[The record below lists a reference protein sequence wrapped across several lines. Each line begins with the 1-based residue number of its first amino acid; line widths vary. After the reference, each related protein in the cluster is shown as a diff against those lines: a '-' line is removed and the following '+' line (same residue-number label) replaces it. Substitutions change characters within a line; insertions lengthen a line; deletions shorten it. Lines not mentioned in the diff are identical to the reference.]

1 MSFVFILISNHYRV
15 GCSRSNV
22 LQLLILNIKVC
33 EKVCSNSWY
42 RLFDVLFTSF
52 MQVSIVLNT
61 FRFNID
67 KVM

>member
-15 GCSRSNV
+15 GCSRGNV

-33 EKVCSNSWY
+33 EKVCSSSWY
-42 RLFDVLFTSF
+42 GLFNVLFTNF
-52 MQVSIVLNT
+52 MQVSITLNT
-61 FRFNID
+61 FRFKID